1 MFFSIHDVLCEEEE
15 ARSEVTHLA
24 IRRQV
29 ADTKVVMSF
38 IRKGARSLA
47 DESADLCGDENK
59 STPSPATSFHLQPV
73 NSGLRVGRHGQPEE
87 NTHVMMTVTFS
98 RV

>member
-47 DESADLCGDENK
+47 DESADLHRGWNILK
-59 STPSPATSFHLQPV
+59 SARDLK
-73 NSGLRVGRHGQPEE
+73 N
-87 NTHVMMTVTFS
+87 
-98 RV
+98 